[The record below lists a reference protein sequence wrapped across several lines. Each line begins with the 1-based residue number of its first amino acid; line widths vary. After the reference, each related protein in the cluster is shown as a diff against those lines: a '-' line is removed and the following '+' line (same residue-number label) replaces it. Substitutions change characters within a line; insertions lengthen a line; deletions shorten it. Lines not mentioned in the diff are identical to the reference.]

1 MKFDKEPLTQHEVR
15 GASAPT
21 IKAEYLNLAKIQQQV
36 SSRSYLY
43 CHCCDEF
50 LPQTDFY
57 SDARFASKFFPVCK
71 DCITKMATDYDAKKD
86 IYKDNIE
93 KAKTTA
99 RFMDIPFIYSI
110 YKKEDDE
117 IRDGK
122 ATTTGWRKLIR
133 TIRSSKAYAG
143 LTYKDS
149 VIANEDAESTAT
161 KADVDEDILL
171 ARPEMKKLFGSGFE
185 ESDYLFLQDQYDD
198 WCARTAVDTKS
209 QQTYIIRICFK
220 LLDIWKAQR
229 NGEDTKELDKSLN
242 DLMLAANLQPKQNV
256 NTAASDSLTFGQ
268 LIEKWETEEP
278 IPEPDEEFKDVN
290 NIGKLI
296 RVFFMGHLSRAL
308 GLKNGY
314 SKEYEDIMGEY
325 TVLKPEER
333 EDIVSDTYQDIFG
346 SNDQ

>member
-1 MKFDKEPLTQHEVR
+1 MKFNKEPLTQNEVR
-15 GASAPT
+15 GAAAQT
-21 IKAEYLNLAKIQQQV
+21 IKAEYLNLAKIQNQV

-50 LPQTDFY
+50 LPQLEFY
-57 SDARFASKFFPVCK
+57 SDARFASKFFPICK
-71 DCITKMATDYDAKKD
+71 DCITKMATDYDAKSD
-86 IYKDNIE
+86 TYKDNIE
-93 KAKTTA
+93 KAKVAA

-110 YKKEDDE
+110 YKKDDDE
-117 IRDGK
+117 IRNGS
-122 ATTTGWRKLIR
+122 AATTGWRKLVRAVR
-133 TIRSSKAYAG
+133 TKSYAG

-149 VIANEDAESTAT
+149 IVASEDAESAT
-161 KADVDEDILL
+161 KADADKDILY
-171 ARPEMKKLFGSGFE
+171 ARPEIKKLFGPGFE
-185 ESDYLFLQDQYDD
+185 ESDYVFLQDQYDD
-198 WCARTAVDTKS
+198 WCTRTAVDTKS

-229 NGEDTKELDKSLN
+229 KGDDTKELDKSLN

-268 LIEKWETEEP
+268 LIEKWEMEQP

-296 RVFFMGHLSRAL
+296 RVFFMGHLSKAL
-308 GLKNGY
+308 GLRNGY
-314 SKEYEDIMGEY
+314 SKEYEEIMGEY

-333 EDIVSDTYQDIFG
+333 EDVVSDTYQDIFG
-346 SNDQ
+346 KNES